1 MSLAPRTRLVGRRR
15 LITAATAI
23 VIAIGVWL
31 GGILAF
37 VALIP
42 LAKPGVDTKTDAIVV
57 LTGGSGRLNAG
68 LTLLSSARAK
78 KLFVSGV
85 YRGVDVQTLLDISRR
100 DPEGLTCCIV
110 LGYAAGSTAGN
121 ADETAKWLAAEKYA
135 SVRLVT
141 ASYHMPRSLLE
152 FHHAMSDVTII
163 PHPVFSDNVKQEQW
177 WAWRGTALLIAGE
190 FTKYLLAR
198 ARHVGSGLI
207 PTAKGPT

>member
-1 MSLAPRTRLVGRRR
+1 MPFAPRARLVGRRR
-15 LITAATAI
+15 LITAATVV

-31 GGILAF
+31 GGVFAF

-42 LAKPGVDTKTDAIVV
+42 LAKPSIDTETDAIVV

-85 YRGVDVQTLLDISRR
+85 YRGVDVQTLLEISRR
-100 DPEGLTCCIV
+100 DPEGLACCIV

-121 ADETAKWLAAEKYA
+121 ADETAAWLAAEKYG

-152 FHHAMSDVTII
+152 FRHAMPGMTII
-163 PHPVFSDNVKQEQW
+163 PHPVFTPRFKRRQW
-177 WAWRGTALLIAGE
+177 WRWPGTARLIFAEFHKYIGAGMVHAIDKL
-190 FTKYLLAR
+190 TP
-198 ARHVGSGLI
+198 G
-207 PTAKGPT
+207 

>member
-1 MSLAPRTRLVGRRR
+1 MPFAPRARLVGRRR
-15 LITAATAI
+15 LITAATVV

-31 GGILAF
+31 GGVFAF

-42 LAKPGVDTKTDAIVV
+42 LAKPSIDIETDAIVV

-85 YRGVDVQTLLDISRR
+85 YRGVDVQTLLEISRR
-100 DPEGLTCCIV
+100 DPEGLACCIV
-110 LGYAAGSTAGN
+110 LGYAASSTAGN
-121 ADETAKWLAAEKYA
+121 ADETAAWLAAEKYG

-152 FHHAMSDVTII
+152 FRHAMPGMTII
-163 PHPVFSDNVKQEQW
+163 PHPVFTHRFKRRQW
-177 WAWRGTALLIAGE
+177 WRWPGTARLILTEFHKYIGAGMAHAIDKL
-190 FTKYLLAR
+190 T
-198 ARHVGSGLI
+198 HG
-207 PTAKGPT
+207 

>member
-1 MSLAPRTRLVGRRR
+1 MNFAPRARSVGRRR
-15 LITAATAI
+15 LITAGTVI

-31 GGILAF
+31 GGIFAF

-85 YRGVDVQTLLDISRR
+85 YRGVDVQTLLEISRR
-100 DPEGLTCCIV
+100 DPEGLACCIV

-121 ADETAKWLAAEKYA
+121 ADETAAWLAAEKYA
-135 SVRLVT
+135 GAAGDRQLPHAAQPVGIS
-141 ASYHMPRSLLE
+141 PR
-152 FHHAMSDVTII
+152 H
-163 PHPVFSDNVKQEQW
+163 
-177 WAWRGTALLIAGE
+177 
-190 FTKYLLAR
+190 
-198 ARHVGSGLI
+198 ARHDHHSASGISAPL
-207 PTAKGPT
+207 

>member
-23 VIAIGVWL
+23 VIAIGIWL

-152 FHHAMSDVTII
+152 FRHAMPGMTII
-163 PHPVFSDNVKQEQW
+163 PHPVFPPRFKRRQW
-177 WAWRGTALLIAGE
+177 WRWPGTARLILAEFHKYIGAGMAHAIDKL
-190 FTKYLLAR
+190 TP
-198 ARHVGSGLI
+198 G
-207 PTAKGPT
+207 

>member
-1 MSLAPRTRLVGRRR
+1 MSLAPRTRLLGRRR
-15 LITAATAI
+15 LITAATVI
-23 VIAIGVWL
+23 GIAIGVWM

-37 VALIP
+37 VAMIP
-42 LAKPGVDTKTDAIVV
+42 LAKSGVDTKTDAIVV

-68 LTLLSSARAK
+68 LTLLSAARAK

-100 DPEGLTCCIV
+100 DPEGLACCIV

-121 ADETAKWLAAEKYA
+121 ADETAQWLAAEKYA

-152 FHHAMSDVTII
+152 FRHAMPGMTIV
-163 PHPVFSDNVKQEQW
+163 PHPVFPPRFKRQQW
-177 WAWRGTALLIAGE
+177 WRWPGTARLILAEFHKYIGAGMVHAIDKL
-190 FTKYLLAR
+190 TP
-198 ARHVGSGLI
+198 G
-207 PTAKGPT
+207 